1 MGLIAIEFLTER
13 IIHCETMKEKD
24 LITKKYDKE
33 LARLKK
39 EGTIEELKIA
49 YKCSQK
55 LVKHYSDKYDLDEP
69 PLEDLED

>member
-24 LITKKYDKE
+24 LVTEKYDEE

-49 YKCSQK
+49 YKCSQI
-55 LVKHYSDKYDLDEP
+55 LVKHYSHKYDLDEP
-69 PLEDLED
+69 PLEDLQD